1 MRVALLIPLIAVVIG
16 AMLAAAVLVRDPGQ
30 RANRLLAAILVAASW
45 WSLCEVVSGFQA
57 DADAAVRVI
66 RLSAL
71 GWLWFGPLAIELVVE
86 LAGTNLHARVRR
98 WIQASWGL
106 SGVCAV
112 LYAATP
118 WGLAEGIPTGWG
130 GYSFRFGPLFP
141 VPYALTVGQVGLALV
156 SWPRVFS
163 GVGAVERR
171 HAAWLFVGFSVPV
184 LVASI
189 TDVLLPAVGFHVP
202 RMGSVSL
209 LVMSGVAALNVR
221 QHGHLRI
228 APGAFPHE
236 IVDALRDGMALVR
249 TDGTIRTCNEA
260 FARLARRP
268 AKELEG
274 APIAELIP
282 GLLALGAR
290 RLAGVEADLVTGEA
304 EAIPVS
310 VSWSPLV
317 DRRGRAVGRV
327 LVVRDRRDVALL
339 RSRLVDTGRMAAVGE
354 LAAGIAH
361 QISRPI
367 DAARSGLVEL
377 RRHWELLAEASAR
390 DPQGPE
396 LDALVR
402 EAEELI
408 DESIEGVDR
417 VASIVKDVGAFSDT
431 EHGRSQT
438 ANVNDLLDNALGVAV
453 LSFPA
458 SVERCYGDVPP
469 VSGDPQQ
476 LKQAFLNLVLNAIQA
491 VDGAGRIRLV
501 TQRSG
506 GFVVVRVQDDG
517 PGIPPEHIERVFDP
531 FFTTRPAGAGLGLGL
546 AHAHHIVRRHGGE
559 IRVTSQPGAGT
570 VFEVR
575 LPAAGDAA
583 RGRAAA

>member
-1 MRVALLIPLIAVVIG
+1 MPLALLIPLGAAVIG
-16 AMLAAAVLVRDPGQ
+16 SMLAAAVLVRDPGQ

-45 WSLCEVVSGFQA
+45 WSLCEVISNLQS
-57 DADAAVRVI
+57 DAQAAVRVL

-98 WIQASWGL
+98 WLQASWAL

-118 WGLAEGIPTGWG
+118 WGLAEGIPAEWG

-163 GVGAVERR
+163 GSGAADRR
-171 HAAWLFVGFSVPV
+171 HAAWLFVGFAVPL
-184 LVASI
+184 LVASV
-189 TDVLLPAVGFHVP
+189 TDVLLPAAGFHVP

-236 IVDALRDGMALVR
+236 IVDALRDGMALAR
-249 TDGTIRTCNEA
+249 TDGAIRTCNDA
-260 FARLARRP
+260 FARLARRS
-268 AKELEG
+268 AKALEG
-274 APIAELIP
+274 MPIAELIP
-282 GLLALGAR
+282 GLGAIGER
-290 RLAGVEADLVTGEA
+290 RLAGVEADLVAGEG
-304 EAIPVS
+304 EPIPVS
-310 VSWSPLV
+310 VSCSPLA
-317 DRRGRAVGRV
+317 DRRGRAVGQV

-339 RSRLVDTGRMAAVGE
+339 RNQLVDSGRLAAVGE
-354 LAAGIAH
+354 LAAGIAQ
-361 QISRPI
+361 QISHPI
-367 DAARSGLVEL
+367 DAARAGLVEL
-377 RRHWELLAEASAR
+377 RGYWELLAEAAAR
-390 DPQGPE
+390 EPQGPE

-402 EAEELI
+402 ETEELI

-417 VASIVKDVGAFSDT
+417 VASIVREVGGFADT
-431 EHGRSQT
+431 EHGRIVP

-453 LSFPA
+453 LSSP
-458 SVERCYGDVPP
+458 SSVVERCYGDVPP

-491 VDGAGRIRLV
+491 VGGAGCIRLV
-501 TQRSG
+501 TQQSG
-506 GFVVVRVQDDG
+506 GWVVVRVHDDG
-517 PGIPPEHIERVFDP
+517 PGIAPQHIARIFDP
-531 FFTTRPAGAGLGLGL
+531 FFTTRSAGAGLGL

-559 IRVTSQPGAGT
+559 IQVASQPGAGT
-570 VFEVR
+570 TFEVR
-575 LPAAGDAA
+575 LPAADAPS
-583 RGRAAA
+583 RAAA